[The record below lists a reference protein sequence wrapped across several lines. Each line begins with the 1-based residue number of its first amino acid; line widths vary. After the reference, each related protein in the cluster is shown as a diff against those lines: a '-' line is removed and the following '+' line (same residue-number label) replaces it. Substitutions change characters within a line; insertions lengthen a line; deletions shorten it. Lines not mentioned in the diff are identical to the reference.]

1 MASVRA
7 DPACCP
13 PVRIATDPRCHPHLR
28 TVDLYF
34 QGLATDAE
42 SELLLQL
49 RDELAPEL
57 STAAATTTTTTS
69 EAPPPPPGPLVA
81 PPFPEIVGDIA
92 LLRFL
97 RGNDHSVLVSAAK
110 FRAMLA
116 WRASVGADAARNAL
130 VAALPQA
137 DDGGEDDDAALAA
150 LWDVR
155 RLPHADKV
163 LRHYPERLFHG
174 ADARGNPLMVTQDC
188 FIRRIGSLMREV
200 TAEEYLAFRVAR
212 GENRALLLQRLSE
225 RHGRMVKLVFIW
237 DLAGMSLGYF
247 KKLTAPPC
255 AKYRGGYDE
264 QSRDCYPEICFKIVA
279 VHVPWFLQLLWG
291 AAAKFMNKQTLSK
304 ISVSGAS
311 LDALHE
317 IVGDAAQLPASLGGT
332 SPAAAA
338 AAAMLPAWEAVMPL
352 VEGEEL
358 DADAQYEALEVGG
371 RGSAAVTAELAA
383 GATAI
388 WEFRAKE
395 FDIGASVSFRP
406 SATAAAAAAAGE
418 AAGDVEAKCMER
430 HHADALTRGSFVAPE
445 AGVVT
450 VTFDNSYSMFRSKTV
465 LYTLTVMAA
474 AGDDEQSCAV
484 LADADEGGGAG
495 AAGAAS

>member
-1 MASVRA
+1 M
-7 DPACCP
+7 
-13 PVRIATDPRCHPHLR
+13 RIATDFRCRCHPR
-28 TVDLYF
+28 PTCAVDLYF

-57 STAAATTTTTTS
+57 STTTS
-69 EAPPPPPGPLVA
+69 DDAPPPPGTLVA
-81 PPFPEIVGDIA
+81 PPFPEVVGDIA

-97 RGNDHSVLVSAAK
+97 RGNDHSVPTSAAK

-130 VAALPQA
+130 FAALPA
-137 DDGGEDDDAALAA
+137 DDDAALAA

-317 IVGDAAQLPASLGGT
+317 IVGDAAQLPASLGGA
-332 SPAAAA
+332 SPTAAA
-338 AAAMLPAWEAVMPL
+338 AAAMLPAWEAVLPL

-371 RGSAAVTAELAA
+371 RANAAVTAELVA

-406 SATAAAAAAAGE
+406 SAAAAGE
-418 AAGDVEAKCMER
+418 AAGDVEVKCMER

-474 AGDDEQSCAV
+474 GGDDEQPCAV
-484 LADADEGGGAG
+484 LEDADGGGAG